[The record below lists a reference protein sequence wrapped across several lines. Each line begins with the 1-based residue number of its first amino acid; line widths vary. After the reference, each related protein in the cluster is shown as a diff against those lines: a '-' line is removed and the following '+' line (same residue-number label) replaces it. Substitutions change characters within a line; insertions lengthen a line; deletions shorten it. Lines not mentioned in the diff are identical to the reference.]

1 MATIVYNQKVSYSS
15 FLIQHVRDA
24 RSTIELRASDIGP
37 NLIQEIKRAA
47 DRGVRVSLALAKEPT
62 ILKGKKNVSLKWP
75 DTWDFFPLFDSSR
88 TDPFTNQDVS
98 YHSGTVIDGKTL
110 IVGMNQDIT
119 NEKEDLEI
127 TITSFGGMSIFQ
139 PQVTWTIP

>member
-1 MATIVYNQKVSYSS
+1 MATIVMSLRASYSS
-15 FLIQHVRDA
+15 LLIRHVRDA

-47 DRGVRVSLALAKEPT
+47 DRGVRVSLALAKEPA
-62 ILKGKKNVSLKWP
+62 ILKGKKNILLKWP
-75 DTWDFFPLFDSSR
+75 DTWDFFPLFDSVVGN
-88 TDPFTNQDVS
+88 PFTNQNVS
-98 YHSGTVIDGKTL
+98 YHSGTVIDGTTM

-139 PQVTWTIP
+139 RQATWTIH